1 MEKKL
6 LLIPKNIKMEPLK
19 FYLFQRISLLHLLQM
34 KIMLFR
40 QVLDLMVIYTPNMQP
55 LVIGILMIMKFMQPI
70 EILVEA
76 KLKVIVNFMMIL
88 LMKMECLLVLEIK
101 EMASIMVT
109 GLT

>member
-1 MEKKL
+1 
-6 LLIPKNIKMEPLK
+6 
-19 FYLFQRISLLHLLQM
+19 M